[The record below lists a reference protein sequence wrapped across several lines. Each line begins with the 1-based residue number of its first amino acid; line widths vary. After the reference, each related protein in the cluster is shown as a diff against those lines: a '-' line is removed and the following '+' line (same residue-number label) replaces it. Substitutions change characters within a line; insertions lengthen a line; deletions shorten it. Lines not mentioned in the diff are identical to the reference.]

1 MVLLNKH
8 WQILNG
14 ARSLSFQAHYL
25 RSLGDC
31 ILTAVYLINRIPTP
45 NLQNKSPFELL
56 FSVKPF
62 HNHLLVFGCLCFASP
77 LTHDRSKLIPVHN
90 HVSFLVILILQKDT
104 DCMILTLTLCFL
116 PQMFLFHEKIFFF
129 QSLTSSPSTSSLT
142 NFPSTVTPLRIHH
155 NHDLA
160 DSSLIRNTISS
171 PSSTLLTVST
181 DSFPLPTSPHRR
193 STRTCNSLPIFKLP
207 VQHCAQKDC
216 WIRLIPTNSS

>member
-62 HNHLLVFGCLCFASP
+62 HTIFVSLGVYVWLPLLLMIDQNWFPCTTMSLSWLSYTTKGYRLYDLNSHTVFLSP
-77 LTHDRSKLIPVHN
+77 DV
-90 HVSFLVILILQKDT
+90 F
-104 DCMILTLTLCFL
+104 
-116 PQMFLFHEKIFFF
+116 FHEKIFLF
-129 QSLTSSPSTSSLT
+129 QSLTSSPSASSLT
-142 NFPSTVTPLRIHH
+142 NFPSTVTPLPIHH

-160 DSSLIRNTISS
+160 DSSLIPNTMSS
-171 PSSTLLTVST
+171 PSSPLLTVST

-193 STRTCNSLPIFKLP
+193 STRTCK
-207 VQHCAQKDC
+207 
-216 WIRLIPTNSS
+216 